1 MQELP
6 PKDGSTMCYFFCT
19 EHLGTAI
26 EILFKL
32 ISHFHAQVYCLNSS
46 GCLYADCICLTYIP
60 SSLLRTELNGKMYIE
75 IKKEASTD
83 HDGNSYTLNRN
94 QRQLIPKTSETGKT
108 YFSLSF
114 LSFIFQLLIR
124 TY

>member
-19 EHLGTAI
+19 EHL
-26 EILFKL
+26 
-32 ISHFHAQVYCLNSS
+32 
-46 GCLYADCICLTYIP
+46 
-60 SSLLRTELNGKMYIE
+60 ELNGKMYIE

-94 QRQLIPKTSETGKT
+94 QRQLIPKTSETDMILYSSYVSLLLDSRLVQQSEWIGSMCAH
-108 YFSLSF
+108 FSELEHPILTTTSSSGSNFDPEIHHYLSVNW
-114 LSFIFQLLIR
+114 S
-124 TY
+124 